1 LIINFFCLAPR
12 KKMNHPTSHQPK
24 IPDKLYFKV
33 GEVSEITDI
42 PTYVLRFWETEFKRI
57 NPKRTP
63 SGQRLYRKND
73 IELIL
78 KIKHLLYEKKFTI
91 EGAKQYLKT
100 ASPKKPP
107 PSNPK
112 LLIEIRKELEAI
124 RHLLD

>member
-1 LIINFFCLAPR
+1 MKNQTF
-12 KKMNHPTSHQPK
+12 HQGK

-91 EGAKQYLKT
+91 EGAKQYLKSSSQEKQ
-100 ASPKKPP
+100 SPEY
-107 PSNPK
+107 PK
-112 LLIEIRKELEAI
+112 LLSEVRNELEAI
-124 RHLLD
+124 RKLLTRAMPATQKTS